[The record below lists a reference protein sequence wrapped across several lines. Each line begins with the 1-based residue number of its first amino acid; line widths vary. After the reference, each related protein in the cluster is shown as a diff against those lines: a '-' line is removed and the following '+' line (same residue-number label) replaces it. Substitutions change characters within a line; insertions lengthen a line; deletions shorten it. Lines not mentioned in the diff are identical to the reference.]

1 MNDSIR
7 RSERA
12 GTAATTIERL
22 ESRLCLSVAVA
33 NGILVVQGTDAADNI
48 RIVERGTQLTVR
60 DSSGTNVF
68 DLNATPIDEVDV
80 AGGGGNDRI
89 RLTGLDIP
97 ATVDAGAGNDQVFAG
112 AEDDTLTGGDGTD
125 HLRGGAGD
133 DDLTGGNGSDTLL
146 GGDGDDTLNGGQGA
160 DTIIGGNGFDT
171 EDATADAT
179 DGQGD
184 SIAEVEDFINLPAGQ
199 TATNDFGS
207 TLIQPRTTNNGF
219 ITTNP
224 NALPP
229 TSFGTA
235 PFSATQ
241 NPDVNGTTFNNN
253 IFNGNF
259 AGACPGNTPMTGVPT
274 FNVNMPGFAPV
285 VQPISSPGFNTPT
298 GVLAPGTALNP
309 TSSNTV
315 LVPPTAVSTPVG
327 LPFGSSN
334 AITPMTIGSATGVN
348 GSTSSFGSFFFVS
361 FGDSGSFVAFHSGD

>member
-146 GGDGDDTLNGGQGA
+146 GGDGDDTLNGGAGA
-160 DTIIGGNGFDT
+160 ARSTAARGPSALSG
-171 EDATADAT
+171 ATA
-179 DGQGD
+179 
-184 SIAEVEDFINLPAGQ
+184 
-199 TATNDFGS
+199 S
-207 TLIQPRTTNNGF
+207 TPKM
-219 ITTNP
+219 P
-224 NALPP
+224 PP
-229 TSFGTA
+229 T
-235 PFSATQ
+235 P
-241 NPDVNGTTFNNN
+241 
-253 IFNGNF
+253 
-259 AGACPGNTPMTGVPT
+259 
-274 FNVNMPGFAPV
+274 
-285 VQPISSPGFNTPT
+285 PT
-298 GVLAPGTALNP
+298 GR
-309 TSSNTV
+309 
-315 LVPPTAVSTPVG
+315 
-327 LPFGSSN
+327 
-334 AITPMTIGSATGVN
+334 ATRSRRSRTL
-348 GSTSSFGSFFFVS
+348 STSPPVR
-361 FGDSGSFVAFHSGD
+361 